1 MGDDRPLCGRA
12 GSYPGRGKLAGAT
25 AAARRPS
32 RRP

>member
-25 AAARRPS
+25 AAAKTILAS
-32 RRP
+32 